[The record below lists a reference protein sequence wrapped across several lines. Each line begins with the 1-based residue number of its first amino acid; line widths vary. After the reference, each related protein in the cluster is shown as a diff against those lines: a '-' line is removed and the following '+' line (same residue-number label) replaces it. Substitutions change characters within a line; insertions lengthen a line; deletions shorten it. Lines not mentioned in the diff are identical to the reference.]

1 MSVTNKI
8 VANIK
13 KTNVSVN
20 SFLNS
25 SNVVCIDTSTNRI
38 GINTK
43 TPRYSIDISGTDP
56 NNLIYVNKLIIG
68 TIAIIKD
75 ISCQNNIDAS
85 SAVIKYINYTTVSG
99 NIINSRKIN
108 TISAEIL
115 DLSISN
121 LALINLKTKIFE
133 ASNITID
140 TSGYLK
146 NITIKNLTIDGAFNI
161 QNSVVPTY
169 SSINVTGNTNINTMV
184 STNSY
189 IKNIDCST
197 INVDIC
203 ANFYRTAFFNTIDIS
218 NIGTFKTLSGDLL
231 NINNIRA
238 NDISCQKI
246 VSQDCSFNG
255 TIYVNN
261 IRDLNGASI
270 ITSGALSLA
279 SVTTSIFNNLIILN
293 KLTTNKCDVSDIS
306 LNNMLTFANNASII
320 LPSFSSS
327 RPNFKSLAVEVITS
341 NMNVLKFYNSNNK
354 WSNIYTINHYASL
367 ELNSDI
373 SGNDISLNTQTGS
386 YYIKDLDNLIIN
398 LTDISYKYVPI
409 KFKTIGSKVANSGS
423 FDISNIS
430 SSLPLPAGKLKI
442 PDSSGIYEINATVA
456 IKYLN
461 RIPGDVEPNT
471 YTFGLYNNNLTLP
484 TSRVYVENITN
495 ILTFDNSF
503 NYACSSLNYIGPLYN
518 NSDGFVFCISSF
530 KELAYLAIDKFN
542 STIKLLNY

>member
-197 INVDIC
+197 INVDIF

-255 TIYVNN
+255 TIYVDN

-386 YYIKDLDNLIIN
+386 YYIKDPDNLIIN

-409 KFKTIGSKVANSGS
+409 KFKTIGLKVANSGS